1 MEKIVLSHFNQ
12 SIQAKK
18 NSAQILAPQITSASK
33 KIVRQLLN
41 GHKVLSCGNGL
52 ALSLAD
58 IITESLLLQYK
69 LERPGLPAISLNESG
84 ILTSICHKSGKSHV
98 FSKQILA
105 LGQSGDLLI
114 VFSAG
119 TNPSNIIQAIQ
130 AAHDKSMEVIAL
142 TGQQDTDVSAL
153 LNSEDI
159 ELRIEHNDI
168 HQISELQMLSIFC
181 LCELID
187 KQLFGG
193 EGS

>member
-18 NSAQILAPQITSASK
+18 NSAQILAPLITSASK

-105 LGQSGDLLI
+105 LGHSGDLLI

-119 TNPSNIIQAIQ
+119 TNPSNLIQAIQ
-130 AAHDKSMEVIAL
+130 AAHDKSMEIIAL
-142 TGQQDTDVSAL
+142 TTDISAL
-153 LNSEDI
+153 LNNEDI

-168 HQISELQMLSIFC
+168 HQITELQMLSIFC

-193 EGS
+193 EG